1 MDILGFATK
10 LNAGKHHS
18 INNDDVFIDRL
29 NHRYTVT
36 MILVFAAIVTTQQ
49 YFGSPITCWVP
60 AQFTGGY
67 EKYANDICWIMNTYY
82 VPMDHDIPHAE
93 TTRYERML
101 KYYQWSPFILLFM
114 ALCFYFPRMLWRS
127 LNNKSGLDID
137 KLVAAALKQEQQ
149 ADQIEER
156 KKTIEYISNSIRVY
170 IENRYT
176 NSKTSDYHP
185 KNFLQKFFYSL
196 TFWRHRHLSSFI
208 VLLFTF
214 VKFLFLFNSL
224 VQIFLLNSFLGN
236 DYHLFGF
243 EVITKFIRGL
253 DWGES
258 KRFPRVTLCDF
269 HIREIGIIHR
279 YTVQC
284 VLPINLFNEKIFLI
298 LWFWILLLAA
308 FNIVDFISWLLRII
322 RIDSRTVYVR
332 RKLAMNRALINEPID
347 EYMNSEQMKL
357 NEKIRSKAF
366 VRDYLQEDG
375 CFALRLLARNGQD
388 IIVGEIVDNLYKH
401 FCIIYER
408 EHINSDQE
416 MIIRKSNQHHL
427 SISPVLP
434 RPRQFDALNHDDDHR
449 HLVSETNT

>member
-1 MDILGFATK
+1 MDILSFATK
-10 LNAGKHHS
+10 LSAGKHHS
-18 INNDDVFIDRL
+18 IQNDDVFIDRL

-82 VPMDHDIPHAE
+82 IPMENDIPHSE
-93 TTRYERML
+93 TTRNEQML

-127 LNNKSGLDID
+127 LNNRSGLDIE
-137 KLVAAALKQEQQ
+137 KLVGAALKQEQT
-149 ADQIEER
+149 DQHEER
-156 KKTIEYISNSIRVY
+156 QKSIDYITNSIRVY

-176 NSKTSDYHP
+176 SPEQPNYRP
-185 KNFLQKFFYSL
+185 KNCLQRFVYPL

-208 VLLFTF
+208 VVLFTF
-214 VKFLFLFNSL
+214 VKFLFLLNSL
-224 VQIFLLNSFLGN
+224 VQIFLLNAFLGN

-243 EVITKFIRGL
+243 EVISKFLRGL

-269 HIREIGIIHR
+269 HIREIGITHR

-308 FNIVDFISWLLRII
+308 FNTGDFIAWLARTL
-322 RIDSRTVYVR
+322 RIDSRTAYVR
-332 RKLAMNRALINEPID
+332 RKLAMNRSSDNESTDQFTSP
-347 EYMNSEQMKL
+347 EQRKL
-357 NEKIRSKAF
+357 NEKVRNKAF

-375 CFALRLLARNGQD
+375 CFTLRLLARNGQD
-388 IIVGEIVDNLYKH
+388 IIVGEIIDKLYQH
-401 FCIIYER
+401 FCTIYER
-408 EHINSDQE
+408 QHVNAD
-416 MIIRKSNQHHL
+416 RTLALTKSNQHYSSL
-427 SISPVLP
+427 PPVQ
-434 RPRQFDALNHDDDHR
+434 PRQFEISKNDEENR
-449 HLVSETNT
+449 HLVPQNKA

>member
-1 MDILGFATK
+1 MDILNFATK

-18 INNDDVFIDRL
+18 TKNDDVFIDRL

-36 MILVFAAIVTTQQ
+36 MILVFAAIITTQQ

-60 AQFTGGY
+60 AQFTNGY

-82 VPMDHDIPHAE
+82 VPMEHDIPHAE

-127 LNNKSGLDID
+127 LNNKSGLDIE
-137 KLVAAALKQEQQ
+137 KLVDAALKQEQQ
-149 ADQIEER
+149 VEER
-156 KKTIEYISNSIRVY
+156 EKAVDYIVNSIRVY

-176 NSKTSDYHP
+176 SPAQHP
-185 KNFLQKFFYSL
+185 NHVKSIPQKFWYNV
-196 TFWRHRHLSSFI
+196 TFWRHRHLSAFI
-208 VLLFTF
+208 VILFTF

-224 VQIFLLNSFLGN
+224 VQIFLLNAFLGN
-236 DYHLFGF
+236 EYHLFGI
-243 EVITKFIRGL
+243 EVIIKFMRGL

-298 LWFWILLLAA
+298 LWFWIILLAT
-308 FNIVDFISWLLRII
+308 FNICDFISWLLRIL
-322 RIDSRTVYVR
+322 RVDGRSAYVR
-332 RKLAMNRALINEPID
+332 RKLALNRAVSRDSADGRVKSDGDQLYE
-347 EYMNSEQMKL
+347 KL
-357 NEKIRSKAF
+357 RTRAF

-388 IIVGEIVDNLYKH
+388 IIVGDIIDKLYTH
-401 FCIIYER
+401 FCAIYDR
-408 EHINSDQE
+408 NHLNFDQPRLPPSKFGPNS
-416 MIIRKSNQHHL
+416 SFSP
-427 SISPVLP
+427 SI
-434 RPRQFDALNHDDDHR
+434 RPRSNPTETLLNNNNDDH
-449 HLVSETNT
+449 H